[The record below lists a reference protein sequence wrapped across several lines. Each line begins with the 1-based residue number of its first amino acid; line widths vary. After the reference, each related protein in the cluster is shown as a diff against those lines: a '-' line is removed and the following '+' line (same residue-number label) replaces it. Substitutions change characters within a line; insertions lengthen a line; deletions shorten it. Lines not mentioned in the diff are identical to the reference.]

1 MSMHPTITAAL
12 AEQHRRD
19 MIARAETHR
28 IARAARAARAS
39 RPAPARPTRIIP
51 QLIAA
56 ACRPVT
62 RLLPV
67 KATATAGAGNES

>member
-1 MSMHPTITAAL
+1 MSMHPTLTAAL
-12 AEQHRRD
+12 AEEHRRD
-19 MIARAETHR
+19 LLARAEAHR
-28 IARAARAARAS
+28 IARAA

-56 ACRPVT
+56 ARRPVT

-67 KATATAGAGNES
+67 KAPATAGADSES

>member
-1 MSMHPTITAAL
+1 MSMHPTITAAV

-19 MIARAETHR
+19 LIASAEAHR
-28 IARAARAARAS
+28 IARAARGD
-39 RPAPARPTRIIP
+39 RPAPARLMRIIP

-56 ACRPVT
+56 ARRPAA

-67 KATATAGAGNES
+67 KAAVEAEGR

>member
-19 MIARAETHR
+19 MIARAENHR
-28 IARAARAARAS
+28 IARAS

-56 ACRPVT
+56 ARRPVT

-67 KATATAGAGNES
+67 KAPATAGAGNES